1 MADERDEA
9 ALAAAADADMGEA
22 TTKVDK
28 AYGGSQIEV
37 LEGLEAVRKRPA
49 MYIGDTFEKGY
60 HHCVYEVVDNSIDE
74 FMAGFGKNIDIVL
87 NADGSCT
94 VRDEARGIPVDEH
107 PKLKRPAVE
116 VALTALHAG
125 GKFGG
130 GGYKVS
136 GGLHGVGVSCVNALS
151 EWMEVEVCRDG
162 KKHRIRFSRGKVT
175 EELHV
180 VEECTNTGTS
190 VTFYLDN
197 TVFREPDGSNCSFKW
212 EILAKRFNELSFL
225 NPGVNI
231 RFTDEATGRHQE
243 FCHND
248 GIVGYVREL
257 NHGAELTTPN
267 VITVNGSKV
276 IGQTDAGDDIEVLV
290 RIAMVYCREKWNETI
305 YTYTNG
311 INTYEGG
318 THLEGFKAALT
329 SIINAFAK
337 SKKLIKENETP
348 PSGDDIRQ
356 GLSCVILV
364 LHPNPQF
371 EGQTKTKLGNG
382 EVKGIVQTMVF
393 NKLKDYLEE
402 NPKIGEEIVN
412 KVLQS
417 KRAREAAEKAR
428 KDVLRAKPTDVGG
441 LLGKLADCQS
451 NDPKECELFLVE
463 GDSAGGSAVSGR
475 DSRIQA
481 ILPLRGKVLNVEKAG
496 LDKQMENAE
505 IRTMITAIG
514 GGFDHDE
521 EVVETD
527 AFGHKNKVL
536 KHIPFDVS
544 TIKYDKIIIMTDA
557 DVDGAHIRTLLLTF
571 FYRKMRALIEH
582 GHVYMAQP
590 PLYGIKRKGKI
601 EYISSDSALTNKLL
615 KLGCAD
621 FTFAF
626 ADGERTLDADNLQS
640 LLDIL
645 ASADQ
650 QCKNLAKQ
658 KVDTKEFFSLRNPQ
672 TGEFPHFRV
681 ATETNG
687 NQVTRFVFTKEEADA
702 IKLEVSEALA
712 CAVEEL
718 DEPENPNYNC
728 TEIKQANTL
737 RRQMDNLIQV
747 YGFARGDFLGNDE
760 AVIGKLIDSKGNEIP
775 VKSLRELL
783 GEIRERGRKGLNIQR
798 YKGLGE
804 MDFDQLYETTM
815 NPMNRRLRRAEL
827 VDAVEAD
834 KIFQKLMGGEVE
846 PRRRFIEE
854 NALSADIDA

>member
-1 MADERDEA
+1 MADDVND
-9 ALAAAADADMGEA
+9 ALNEIGAEDQGMKVSRSYGAD
-22 TTKVDK
+22 
-28 AYGGSQIEV
+28 QIQV
-37 LEGLEAVRKRPA
+37 LEGLEAVRRRPA

-60 HHCVYEVVDNSIDE
+60 HHCVYEVVDNAIDE
-74 FMAGFGKNIDIVL
+74 FMAGHGRNIIVSL

-94 VRDEARGIPVDEH
+94 VEDEARGIPVDEH
-107 PKLKRPAVE
+107 PKLHRPAVE
-116 VALTALHAG
+116 IALTKLHAG

-151 EWMEVEVCRDG
+151 EWMEVDVCRDG
-162 KKHRIRFSRGKVT
+162 FLHRIRFAQGLVT
-175 EELHV
+175 EELHIIGPSDK
-180 VEECTNTGTS
+180 TGTK
-190 VTFYLDN
+190 VTFKLDN
-197 TVFREPDGSNCSFKW
+197 GIFREPDGSDCAFKW
-212 EILAKRFNELSFL
+212 DILAKRFNELSFL

-231 RFTDEATGRHQE
+231 HFEEQTTGRVQD
-243 FCHND
+243 FCHKD
-248 GIVGYVREL
+248 GIVGYVRDL
-257 NHGAELTTPN
+257 NRGAELTTPQ
-267 VITVNGSKV
+267 VITVEGSKV
-276 IGQTDAGDDIEVLV
+276 IGKNDVTGDALV
-290 RIAMVYCREKWNETI
+290 AKVQIAMVYCRDRWDERI
-305 YTYTNG
+305 YSYANG
-311 INTYEGG
+311 INTHEGG

-329 SIINAFAK
+329 SIVNAFARD
-337 SKKLIKENETP
+337 KKLVKENEVMPT
-348 PSGDDIRQ
+348 GEDIRQ

-364 LHPNPQF
+364 LHPTPQF

-382 EVKGIVQTMVF
+382 EIKGIVQTLVF
-393 NKLKDYLEE
+393 EKMKEFFEE
-402 NPKIGEEIVN
+402 NPKIGIEIVE

-428 KDVLRAKPTDVGG
+428 KDILRKKVTDVGG

-451 NDPKECELFLVE
+451 NDPRECELFLVE

-475 DSRIQA
+475 DSKTQA

-521 EVVETD
+521 EVMERGEDGV
-527 AFGHKNKVL
+527 NRKVTR
-536 KHIPFDVS
+536 HVAFDVS

-615 KLGCAD
+615 KLGCSD
-621 FTFAF
+621 FSFHFAES
-626 ADGERTLDADNLQS
+626 DHTLDATKLQS

-645 ASADQ
+645 ATADQ

-658 KVDTKEFFSLRNPQ
+658 KVETSEFFSLRDQ
-672 TGEFPHFRV
+672 QSGEFPHFRV
-681 ATETNG
+681 TTEINE
-687 NQVTRFVFTKEEADA
+687 NQQTRFVFTVNEVNAIKEEVCA
-702 IKLEVSEALA
+702 ALN
-712 CAVEEL
+712 CAPELL
-718 DEPENPNYNC
+718 DEPENPYFNC
-728 TEIKQANTL
+728 AEIKQSDTL
-737 RRQMDNLIQV
+737 RRQMDNLVQV
-747 YGFARGDFLGNDE
+747 YGFKRGDFLGTEDV
-760 AVIGKLIDSKGNEIP
+760 VIGRLIDAKGVEIP
-775 VKSLRELL
+775 IHSLRELL

-804 MDFDQLYETTM
+804 MDYDQLYDTTM
-815 NPMNRRLRRAEL
+815 NPVNRRLRRAEL
-827 VDAVEAD
+827 VDAEEAD
-834 KIFQKLMGGEVE
+834 KIFQKLMGDEVE
-846 PRRRFIEE
+846 PRRKFIEE